1 MNPNDATAS
10 AFCSTLHD
18 DLLPWAFVFTVAGF
32 IWSFKDILTSPF
44 AKPQK
49 AMILLVE
56 VCIIAALL
64 AGWKALYFTW
74 LESTVGSLA
83 TQAGETNQFIFI
95 SQVMVKS
102 GQASQ
107 SFFTFDWSRV
117 LYLAVAYGFLKAVTY
132 FAMAVQWV
140 MEVFRV
146 FFINCM
152 YALSPLFVP
161 MIIFR
166 PLSSTG
172 SRFIL
177 TATTLHFWKIGF
189 VLVDVGSYA
198 MFENAETGTSNAV
211 DAVATI
217 FPIFLASGWII
228 IGYLGTPFAIRAI
241 TQVGS
246 SFAGAMME
254 GGSSLVSGSGVVRA
268 GANTLSNAGSSMA
281 GFFVERS
288 TSTTSTP
295 GPAQGSTS
303 TPPATTSA
311 PSSGTGTVVATPAQS
326 LAGSGTGTTAQATGT
341 GASAGAAQ
349 AAIARTQA
357 QIDEMMMKPSA
368 QTSASNPGSSP
379 SSSVVQPQATN
390 DQLSNPTTSS

>member
-10 AFCSTLHD
+10 ALCSTLHD
-18 DLLPWAFVFTVAGF
+18 DLMPWAFVFTVGGF
-32 IWSFKDILTSPF
+32 IWSFKDILTSPW

-49 AMILLVE
+49 AMILILE
-56 VCIIAALL
+56 VCVIAALL

-74 LESTVGSLA
+74 LEGTVGTIA

-95 SQVMVKS
+95 SQVLVKS
-102 GQASQ
+102 GQSSQ

-132 FAMAVQWV
+132 FAMAIQWV

-161 MIIFR
+161 MIMFR

-198 MFENAETGTSNAV
+198 MFENAQTGTSNTV

-228 IGYLGTPFAIRAI
+228 IGYLGTPLAIRAI

-246 SFAGAMME
+246 SFAGAMLE
-254 GGSSLVSGSGVVRA
+254 GGSSTVSGSGVTRA
-268 GANTLSNAGSSMA
+268 GAGILSSAGSGIA
-281 GFFVERS
+281 GFFAGREG
-288 TSTTSTP
+288 TTPGASTP
-295 GPAQGSTS
+295 NQGEN
-303 TPPATTSA
+303 SA
-311 PSSGTGTVVATPAQS
+311 PAAQTPGAAPSPAPAQS
-326 LAGSGTGTTAQATGT
+326 LSGNKPTTSGSEPSGNGTN
-341 GASAGAAQ
+341 AGATADAAK

-357 QIDEMMMKPSA
+357 KIDEVMM
-368 QTSASNPGSSP
+368 QSSGAGTVSPTP
-379 SSSVVQPQATN
+379 SSTVPATSMGNQPSTKG
-390 DQLSNPTTSS
+390 SNS

>member
-49 AMILLVE
+49 AMILLLE

-74 LESTVGSLA
+74 LESTVGTIA

-117 LYLAVAYGFLKAVTY
+117 LYLAVAYGFLKAVSY
-132 FAMAVQWV
+132 IAMAVQWV

-166 PLSSTG
+166 PLNSTG

-198 MFENAETGTSNAV
+198 MFENAETGTSNTV

-254 GGSSLVSGSGVVRA
+254 GGSSMVSGSGVVRA
-268 GANTLSNAGSSMA
+268 GAGILSNAGSSMT
-281 GFFVERS
+281 GFFAGRG

-295 GPAQGSTS
+295 APSQDSTS
-303 TPPATTSA
+303 TPPPKTNVPAAS
-311 PSSGTGTVVATPAQS
+311 PGTAAATPAQS
-326 LAGSGTGTTAQATGT
+326 LGGSGTGTTETATTGAGT
-341 GASAGAAQ
+341 GSAQ
-349 AAIARTQA
+349 AAMARTQA
-357 QIDEMMMKPSA
+357 QIDEIMM
-368 QTSASNPGSSP
+368 NPLAEKSVSTGGSSP
-379 SSSVVQPQATN
+379 VVQPQAIN
-390 DQLSNPTTSS
+390 DQLSNQPSSS

>member
-1 MNPNDATAS
+1 MNPTDATAS

-18 DLLPWAFVFTVAGF
+18 DLLPWAFVFTFAGF
-32 IWSFKDILTSPF
+32 IWSFKDILNSSF
-44 AKPQK
+44 AQAQK
-49 AMILLVE
+49 AMILLLE

-74 LESTVGSLA
+74 LESTVGSIA
-83 TQAGETNQFIFI
+83 TQAGETNQFTFM

-198 MFENAETGTSNAV
+198 MFENAQTGTSNTV

-228 IGYLGTPFAIRAI
+228 IGYLGTPFAIRAL

-246 SFAGAMME
+246 SFAGAMIE
-254 GGSSLVSGSGVVRA
+254 GGSSAVSGSGVARA
-268 GANTLSNAGSSMA
+268 GAGILSNAAASITGLFA
-281 GFFVERS
+281 GRGAS
-288 TSTTSTP
+288 TSGAPPSSQTP
-295 GPAQGSTS
+295 SGI
-303 TPPATTSA
+303 PPATTSI
-311 PSSGTGTVVATPAQS
+311 PSSSPANSSVPAQS
-326 LAGSGTGTTAQATGT
+326 LVGAAATET
-341 GASAGAAQ
+341 SSSAGAAK
-349 AAIARTQA
+349 AAVARTQS
-357 QIDEMMMKPSA
+357 QIDEIMA
-368 QTSASNPGSSP
+368 QSSRQTIVSSSETSAAP
-379 SSSVVQPQATN
+379 SLAPAETTNEQSV
-390 DQLSNPTTSS
+390 STTPDS

>member
-10 AFCSTLHD
+10 AFCTTLHD
-18 DLLPWAFVFTVAGF
+18 ELMPWAFVFTVAGF

-74 LESTVGSLA
+74 LEKTVGSIA
-83 TQAGETNQFIFI
+83 NQAGETNQFIFM
-95 SQVMVKS
+95 SQVLVKS
-102 GQASQ
+102 SQASQ

-117 LYLAVAYGFLKAVTY
+117 LYLAIAYGFLKAVSY

-140 MEVFRV
+140 MEIFRV

-198 MFENAETGTSNAV
+198 MFENAQTGTSNTV

-228 IGYLGTPFAIRAI
+228 IGYLGTPLAIRAI

-246 SFAGAMME
+246 SFAGAMIE
-254 GGSSLVSGSGVVRA
+254 GGSSMVSGSGVVRA
-268 GANTLSNAGSSMA
+268 GANTLSNAGSSVT
-281 GFFVERS
+281 GFFAERS
-288 TSTTSTP
+288 TSTTSVP
-295 GPAQGSTS
+295 GPAQGGTS

-326 LAGSGTGTTAQATGT
+326 LVGSGAGTAGTTATGT
-341 GASAGAAQ
+341 GAAQ
-349 AAIARTQA
+349 AAMARTQA
-357 QIDEMMMKPSA
+357 QIDEIMMTPLGGK
-368 QTSASNPGSSP
+368 SASTPAPSLP
-379 SSSVVQPQATN
+379 SSVAQAKAPTG
-390 DQLSNPTTSS
+390 QLSNPTTSL